1 MKWGGRQE
9 RPVRQ
14 ECNLGLRE
22 DREFR
27 KRPGPLAL
35 TPDFPVCVGS
45 QEALDRLGGN
55 YGDCTNNG
63 SDIPVKNLYPS
74 KYTQQVCIHSCFQ
87 ESMVQECGCAYIFY
101 PRPKHVEYC
110 DYRKHD
116 SWDGQAEAQ
125 GKV

>member
-1 MKWGGRQE
+1 MKVRWEHVLKWGGRQE

-74 KYTQQVCIHSCFQ
+74 KYTQQVRPAYF
-87 ESMVQECGCAYIFY
+87 CGSHLPGLHCWS
-101 PRPKHVEYC
+101 V
-110 DYRKHD
+110 
-116 SWDGQAEAQ
+116 
-125 GKV
+125 KVGGCVCMRTRARE